1 MKALSLP
8 GPYIALALVLALLL
22 AGATAYAQ
30 QGDYSLSWVT
40 VAGGGASSG
49 GVYTM
54 VAAAAQPEVSAGA
67 SGGDYTMAGGVWG
80 SPIAPRLTYLPLVLR
95 G

>member
-1 MKALSLP
+1 MKAVGVNGP
-8 GPYIALALVLALLL
+8 GVMLTLVLALLL
-22 AGATAYAQ
+22 AGSTAYAQ

-40 VAGGGASSG
+40 VAGGGTSSG

-80 SPIAPRLTYLPLVLR
+80 SPIVPRLTYLPLVLK